1 MEANEE
7 RRTKLAQLRREYRGM
22 RSMIEMMQKGTEAT
36 VLRKMREDKLLP
48 LEREIRDLEDQLSRE
63 G

>member
-1 MEANEE
+1 MEANEG

-22 RSMIEMMQKGTEAT
+22 RSMIEMMQKGPEAT